1 VGAGRAERA
10 PGGGR
15 APRRSRTLIHLDTG
29 FLIGA
34 LRRGSREDQR
44 LRGWLAKGEFVG
56 MSVVTWTEFLCG
68 PVEAAGIDLAARI
81 IDEPEPLVA
90 GDALVAARLFNLGGR
105 RRGSLTDC
113 MIAAVAIRVG
123 AELAT
128 TNAADFRR
136 FEPAGL
142 TLVAV
147 G

>member
-1 VGAGRAERA
+1 VGAGRAQRA
-10 PGGGR
+10 PGVGG
-15 APRRSRTLIHLDTG
+15 AQRRSRALIHLDTG

-44 LRGWLAKGEFVG
+44 LRAWLAAAEPVG

-68 PVEAAGIDLAARI
+68 PMEAAEIDLASRVI
-81 IDEPEPLVA
+81 EEPEPLVA
-90 GDALVAARLFNLGGR
+90 GDALVAARLFNVGGR

-128 TNAADFRR
+128 TNVADFRR
-136 FEPAGL
+136 FESAGL
-142 TLVAV
+142 RLVPLR
-147 G
+147 

>member
-1 VGAGRAERA
+1 VGAGSAERA
-10 PGGGR
+10 QGVGR

-44 LRGWLAKGEFVG
+44 LRGWLEKGEVVG
-56 MSVVTWTEFLCG
+56 MSVITWTEFLCG
-68 PVEAAGIDLAARI
+68 PVDAAGIDLAERLI
-81 IDEPEPLVA
+81 EEPAPLVA
-90 GDALVAARLFNLGGR
+90 DDALVAASLFNLGGR
-105 RRGSLTDC
+105 RPGSLMDC
-113 MIAAVAIRVG
+113 MIAAVALRIG

-136 FEPAGL
+136 LESAGL
-142 TLVAV
+142 ALVAF